1 MEKIIHYLS
10 PLPPPPPPTPKKVD
24 VSEDLFA
31 F

>member
-1 MEKIIHYLS
+1 MEKIIHYLC